1 MNKYEVY
8 WKTEHIGTL
17 LVDGDRHKYEVI
29 HQNIQK
35 LIDKPLVP
43 EVLCSRD
50 WGEPIPF
57 FVTRLEAYDRFPNL
71 DIGFQT
77 DNYRLKKI

>member
-8 WKTEHIGTL
+8 WKNEHIGTL
-17 LVDGDRHKYEVI
+17 FVDGDRHKYEAI

-35 LIDKPLVP
+35 LLDKPLAP

-50 WGEPIPF
+50 WGELIPF
-57 FVTRLEAYDRFPNL
+57 FATRLEACNKFPDL
-71 DIGFQT
+71 SIGFQT